1 MSRQSKQANSILDN
15 FGMGVEGASPFAK
28 PFAKYIN
35 ILIVPELTGEGWCC
49 RCLMLRNRMILMNRD
64 SRWHPKVLQHQLLL
78 DGRWFPAIVLQCCC
92 WTHQHTP
99 TTSNYQGEITIAYD
113 RNLSREQWVDFN
125 GREHVAPGLNVIQ
138 ANPGL
143 DFCDVFA
150 TVRQLLT
157 SVYSIRQACQNNSKY
172 VNEKETEV
180 KMDEDG
186 IVIHC
191 EMWTQPRLEAVID
204 LGSSTLQSHIRKVSL
219 LHPGGFKKVTWA
231 AKKLVQ
237 KCTTSTV

>member
-1 MSRQSKQANSILDN
+1 MSWQSKQANSILDN
-15 FGMGVEGASPFAK
+15 FGIPVG
-28 PFAKYIN
+28 
-35 ILIVPELTGEGWCC
+35 TD
-49 RCLMLRNRMILMNRD
+49 RRRLMLQMPATKQDD
-64 SRWHPKVLQHQLLL
+64 SHVQNTFRWHPKVLQHQLLL

-143 DFCDVFA
+143 DFCHVFA

-191 EMWTQPRLEAVID
+191 EMWTQPLLEAVICCHW
-204 LGSSTLQSHIRKVSL
+204 SRV
-219 LHPGGFKKVTWA
+219 
-231 AKKLVQ
+231 
-237 KCTTSTV
+237 